1 MRFCVVPTLTELSQM
16 FSCNTGNW
24 TLFFL
29 YFWFQSVNSIPC
41 PVTAVRALPTL
52 EVKQAERPSSKS
64 RDPPRDEEREKKR
77 KKHKKRSRTRSR
89 SPFKYH
95 SSSKSRSRSHSKAKH
110 SLPTAYRTVRHSR
123 WVWKPNILI
132 RVLCGLTLKSFALL
146 AVYKHLCTHYK
157 GCSHPE
163 DS

>member
-1 MRFCVVPTLTELSQM
+1 M
-16 FSCNTGNW
+16 FFVY
-24 TLFFL
+24 L
-29 YFWFQSVNSIPC
+29 WFQSVSSIPC
-41 PVTAVRALPTL
+41 PVTAVRTLPTL

-64 RDPPRDEEREKKR
+64 KDPPRDEEKEKKR

-123 WVWKPNILI
+123 WVWKPTIFS
-132 RVLCGLTLKSFALL
+132 RVLCELTRKKFLHFFNYISIFLPLTRDIVTLKTVNKYQIGKNLWKYFWWS
-146 AVYKHLCTHYK
+146 
-157 GCSHPE
+157 SH
-163 DS
+163 